1 MKERRHIKSNCGM
14 HLVAGQAPQ
23 VCIHQKPSAGGGNNL
38 HRDVKSRIFEISN
51 SEKATIKNNNKST
64 YLSFNYAW
72 SVVVHVSNVNTSTNR

>member
-1 MKERRHIKSNCGM
+1 M
-14 HLVAGQAPQ
+14 HLVAVQAPQ

-38 HRDVKSRIFEISN
+38 RRDVKSRIFEISN

-72 SVVVHVSNVNTSTNR
+72 SVVVHVNNVNTSTHR